1 MKTGVPCRFSAV
13 SSPLI
18 RLALAR
24 ISVISVDADVF
35 KAEQVPPE
43 SRLGLIRNFLSI
55 SFCFRRQVLYH
66 ISFSFLF
73 LSAFLFFFCFSL
85 FPCSYCDFDAHGDIA
100 KMPVLNLSELNIVLS
115 VLGPYLG
122 THPSLGACRLSLRP
136 LLTCLYLG
144 AFTVLYGI
152 ISVKIKQAW
161 YLGEARQYSPI
172 PTASITPSNFLKSRP
187 SSLESSSGL

>member
-35 KAEQVPPE
+35 KAEQVAPE

-73 LSAFLFFFCFSL
+73 LSAFLFFSVSPFSL
-85 FPCSYCDFDAHGDIA
+85 VH
-100 KMPVLNLSELNIVLS
+100 IVIL
-115 VLGPYLG
+115 
-122 THPSLGACRLSLRP
+122 TH
-136 LLTCLYLG
+136 
-144 AFTVLYGI
+144 TV
-152 ISVKIKQAW
+152 ISPRCQ
-161 YLGEARQYSPI
+161 S
-172 PTASITPSNFLKSRP
+172 
-187 SSLESSSGL
+187 